1 MNIQEVAQRLGKSEL
16 TIRRWIK
23 SGKLTATMTNGK
35 WDVSESVLN
44 DMSNDLSDDI
54 SQTNQN
60 IAIDKSHLLEEI
72 KFIRKE
78 NEQLRQQIEE
88 KDRVLEESRQ
98 RQDTIIMQLTRQL
111 DNQLKLIEHKKVPWY
126 RKLLKRKQPMEG

>member
-1 MNIQEVAQRLGKSEL
+1 MNIQEIAQRLGKSEL

-44 DMSNDLSDDI
+44 DMSNDPSDDI

-60 IAIDKSHLLEEI
+60 ITIDKSHLLERDQVYQE
-72 KFIRKE
+72 R
-78 NEQLRQQIEE
+78 
-88 KDRVLEESRQ
+88 
-98 RQDTIIMQLTRQL
+98 
-111 DNQLKLIEHKKVPWY
+111 
-126 RKLLKRKQPMEG
+126 